1 MVSMKILTK
10 DTWQIIRQNWKNIL
24 LFELLYR
31 GITTSVYMRLVSRG
45 IRLALRAAGYSYLT
59 PANIGNFLIRPV
71 TLLIFA
77 AVAFVG
83 ILILSLETAGLITA
97 FQGSAYYQ
105 KLTPLH
111 ILWGG
116 LQKLKDEMIKCNWRL
131 PLFLTVQYLLIHL
144 PFIMRTIVR
153 YKPANFI
160 FQELKKQPVA
170 VAFLVV
176 LLIFGILAVIPRS
189 LTAYG
194 CMIEQ
199 KHFHSGVVRSWQMT
213 HKRKWKISSLAM
225 FWELAVILLAVA
237 VYAASV
243 CAAALCVVRFSRQ
256 NLAMAVLLSSA
267 DRLETGIIYL
277 ASMLA
282 TVAVYAALSVAYYQ
296 YGNRRFHTERWD
308 FGYPA
313 RGSMNRRT
321 MAVILTA
328 VVGVGLF
335 YIYDLVRNGSELS
348 EELLIE
354 TEITAHRGSSRTA
367 PENTIPAIEAAVE
380 EMADSVE
387 IDVQMTADGVVV
399 LGHDASLKRV
409 AGVNRSIASM
419 TFEELEKLDVGSWFS
434 SEYAGTRIPSLSEV
448 LELCSQKTSLNI
460 EIKYV
465 GKNSELPEKTA
476 EMVREYGMENQCV
489 ITSTNLSYLKRVKEA
504 LPEIR
509 TGYIISAAYGNFYSS
524 EDVDFISIRSG
535 FVTSALMQNAH
546 EQGKAVYAW
555 TVNTKSEL
563 ERLTLLG
570 VDGII
575 TDRPVLARE
584 IVYREEATE
593 SLFEY
598 LKLVLR

>member
-1 MVSMKILTK
+1 MKILTK

-176 LLIFGILAVIPRS
+176 LLIFGILAMIPRS

-419 TFEELEKLDVGSWFS
+419 TFEALEKLDVGSWFS

-448 LELCSQKTSLNI
+448 LELCSQKISLNI

>member
-1 MVSMKILTK
+1 MKILTK

-31 GITTSVYMRLVSRG
+31 GITTPVYMRLVSRG

-59 PANIGNFLIRPV
+59 PANIGNFLIQPV
-71 TLLIFA
+71 TLLAFA
-77 AVAFVG
+77 AAAFVG
-83 ILILSLETAGLITA
+83 ILILSLETAGLVTA

-116 LQKLKDEMIKCNWRL
+116 LQKMKDEMEKRNWQL
-131 PLFLTVQYLLIHL
+131 PLFLAAQYLLIHL
-144 PFIMRTIVR
+144 PFILRTIVR

-170 VAFLVV
+170 VTFLII
-176 LLIFGILAVIPRS
+176 LLIFGILAVNPRS
-189 LTAYG
+189 LTVYG

-213 HKRKWKISSLAM
+213 HKRKWRIASLAM
-225 FWELAVILLAVA
+225 FWELAVILLASA
-237 VYAASV
+237 VYAVSV
-243 CAAALCVVRFSRQ
+243 CVAAVCVVYFSRQ
-256 NLAMAVLLSSA
+256 SLAMAVLLSAA

-282 TVAVYAALSVAYYQ
+282 FVLVFAALSVAYYQ
-296 YGNRRFHTERWD
+296 YGNRRFHAERWD

-313 RGSMNRRT
+313 RGSINRKT
-321 MAVILTA
+321 LA
-328 VVGVGLF
+328 VVLAALLGVGLF

-354 TEITAHRGSSRTA
+354 TEITAHRGSSVTA
-367 PENTIPAIEAAVE
+367 PENTIPAIEKAME

-387 IDVQMTADGVVV
+387 IDVQMTSDGVIV

-419 TFEELEKLDVGSWFS
+419 TFAQLEQLDVGSWFS
-434 SEYAGTRIPSLSEV
+434 KSYEGTRIPALSEV
-448 LELCSQKTSLNI
+448 LELCSQKIGLNI

-465 GKNSELPEKTA
+465 GKNSDLPEKTA
-476 EMVREYGMENQCV
+476 EMIKAYGMENQCV
-489 ITSTNLSYLKRVKEA
+489 VTSTNLPYLRRVKEV
-504 LPEIR
+504 LPEVR

-555 TVNTKSEL
+555 TVNSKSEL

>member
-1 MVSMKILTK
+1 MKILTK

-31 GITTSVYMRLVSRG
+31 GITTPVYMRLVSRG

-59 PANIGNFLIRPV
+59 PANIGNFLIQPV
-71 TLLIFA
+71 TLLAFA
-77 AVAFVG
+77 AAAFVG
-83 ILILSLETAGLITA
+83 ILILSLETAGLVTA

-116 LQKLKDEMIKCNWRL
+116 LQKMKDEMEKRNWQL
-131 PLFLTVQYLLIHL
+131 PLFLAAQYLLIHL
-144 PFIMRTIVR
+144 PFILRTIVR

-170 VAFLVV
+170 VTFLII

-189 LTAYG
+189 LTVYG

-213 HKRKWKISSLAM
+213 HKRKWRIASLAM
-225 FWELAVILLAVA
+225 FWELAVILLASA
-237 VYAASV
+237 VYAVSV
-243 CAAALCVVRFSRQ
+243 CVAAVCVVYFSRQ
-256 NLAMAVLLSSA
+256 SLAMAVLLSAA

-277 ASMLA
+277 ASML
-282 TVAVYAALSVAYYQ
+282 TFVMVFAALSVAYYQ
-296 YGNRRFHTERWD
+296 YGNRRFHADRWD

-313 RGSMNRRT
+313 RGSINRKT
-321 MAVILTA
+321 MAMVLA
-328 VVGVGLF
+328 ALLGVGLF

-354 TEITAHRGSSRTA
+354 TEITAHRGSSVTA
-367 PENTIPAIEAAVE
+367 PENTIPAIEKAME

-387 IDVQMTADGVVV
+387 IDVQMTSDGVIV

-419 TFEELEKLDVGSWFS
+419 TFAQLEQLDVGSWFS
-434 SEYAGTRIPSLSEV
+434 KSYEGTRIPALSEV
-448 LELCSQKTSLNI
+448 LELCSQKIGLNI

-476 EMVREYGMENQCV
+476 EMIKAYGMENQCV
-489 ITSTNLSYLKRVKEA
+489 VTSTNLPYLRRVKA
-504 LPEIR
+504 VLPEVR

-555 TVNTKSEL
+555 TVNSKSEL

>member
-1 MVSMKILTK
+1 MKILTK

-31 GITTSVYMRLVSRG
+31 GITTPVYMRLVSRG
-45 IRLALRAAGYSYLT
+45 VRLALRAAGYSYLT
-59 PANIGNFLIRPV
+59 PANIGNFLIQPV
-71 TLLIFA
+71 TLLAFA
-77 AVAFVG
+77 AAAFVG
-83 ILILSLETAGLITA
+83 ILILSLETAGLVTA

-116 LQKLKDEMIKCNWRL
+116 LQKMKDEMEKRNWQL
-131 PLFLTVQYLLIHL
+131 PLFLAAQYLLIHL
-144 PFIMRTIVR
+144 PFILRTIVR

-170 VAFLVV
+170 VTFLII

-189 LTAYG
+189 LTVYG

-213 HKRKWKISSLAM
+213 HKRKWRITSLAM
-225 FWELAVILLAVA
+225 FWELAVILLASA
-237 VYAASV
+237 VYAVSV
-243 CAAALCVVRFSRQ
+243 CVAAVCVVYFSRQ
-256 NLAMAVLLSSA
+256 SLAMAVLLSAA

-282 TVAVYAALSVAYYQ
+282 FVMVFAALSVAYYQ
-296 YGNRRFHTERWD
+296 YGNRRFHADRWD

-313 RGSMNRRT
+313 RGSINRKT
-321 MAVILTA
+321 MAMVLA
-328 VVGVGLF
+328 ALLGVGLF

-354 TEITAHRGSSRTA
+354 TEITAHRGSSVTA
-367 PENTIPAIEAAVE
+367 PENTIPAIEKAME

-387 IDVQMTADGVVV
+387 IDVQMTSDGVIV

-419 TFEELEKLDVGSWFS
+419 TFAQLEQLDVGSWFS
-434 SEYAGTRIPSLSEV
+434 KSYEGTRIPALSEV
-448 LELCSQKTSLNI
+448 LELCSQKIGLNI

-476 EMVREYGMENQCV
+476 EMIKAYGMENQCV
-489 ITSTNLSYLKRVKEA
+489 VTSTNLPYLRRVKA
-504 LPEIR
+504 VLPEVR

-524 EDVDFISIRSG
+524 EDIDFISIRSG

-555 TVNTKSEL
+555 TVNSKSEL

>member
-1 MVSMKILTK
+1 MKILTK

-31 GITTSVYMRLVSRG
+31 GITTPVYMRLVSRG

-59 PANIGNFLIRPV
+59 PANIGNFLIQPV
-71 TLLIFA
+71 TLLAFA
-77 AVAFVG
+77 AAAFVG
-83 ILILSLETAGLITA
+83 ILILSLETAGLVTA

-116 LQKLKDEMIKCNWRL
+116 LQKMKDEMEKRNWQL
-131 PLFLTVQYLLIHL
+131 PLFLAAQYLLIHL
-144 PFIMRTIVR
+144 PFILRTIVR

-170 VAFLVV
+170 VTFLII

-189 LTAYG
+189 LTVYG

-213 HKRKWKISSLAM
+213 HKRKWRIASLAM
-225 FWELAVILLAVA
+225 FWELAVILLASA
-237 VYAASV
+237 VYAVSV
-243 CAAALCVVRFSRQ
+243 CVAAVCVVYFSRQ
-256 NLAMAVLLSSA
+256 SLAMAVLLSAA

-282 TVAVYAALSVAYYQ
+282 FVMVFAALSVAYYQ
-296 YGNRRFHTERWD
+296 YGNRRFHADRWD

-313 RGSMNRRT
+313 RGSINRKT
-321 MAVILTA
+321 MAMVLA
-328 VVGVGLF
+328 ALLSVGLF

-354 TEITAHRGSSRTA
+354 TEITAHRGSSVTA
-367 PENTIPAIEAAVE
+367 PENTIPAIGKAME

-387 IDVQMTADGVVV
+387 IDVQMTSDGVIV

-419 TFEELEKLDVGSWFS
+419 TFAQLEQLDVGSWFS
-434 SEYAGTRIPSLSEV
+434 KSYEGTRIPALSEV
-448 LELCSQKTSLNI
+448 LELCSQKIGLNI

-476 EMVREYGMENQCV
+476 EMIKAYGMENQCV
-489 ITSTNLSYLKRVKEA
+489 VTSTNLPYLRRVKA
-504 LPEIR
+504 VLPEVR

-555 TVNTKSEL
+555 TVNSKSEL

>member
-1 MVSMKILTK
+1 MKILTK

-31 GITTSVYMRLVSRG
+31 GITTPVYMRLVSRG
-45 IRLALRAAGYSYLT
+45 IRLALKAAGYSYLT

-176 LLIFGILAVIPRS
+176 LLIFGILAMIPRS

-489 ITSTNLSYLKRVKEA
+489 ITSTNLSYLKRVKEV

-509 TGYIISAAYGNFYSS
+509 TGYIISAAYGNFYSN

-575 TDRPVLARE
+575 TDRPVLVRE

-593 SLFEY
+593 SLLEY

>member
-1 MVSMKILTK
+1 MKILTK

-237 VYAASV
+237 VYATSV

>member
-1 MVSMKILTK
+1 MKILTK

-31 GITTSVYMRLVSRG
+31 GITTPVYMRLVSRG

-59 PANIGNFLIRPV
+59 PANIGNFLIQPV
-71 TLLIFA
+71 TLLAFA
-77 AVAFVG
+77 AAAFVG
-83 ILILSLETAGLITA
+83 ILILSLETAGLVTA

-116 LQKLKDEMIKCNWRL
+116 LQKMKDEMEKRNWQL
-131 PLFLTVQYLLIHL
+131 PLFLAAQYLLIHL
-144 PFIMRTIVR
+144 PFILRTIVR

-170 VAFLVV
+170 VTFLII

-189 LTAYG
+189 LTVYG

-213 HKRKWKISSLAM
+213 HKRKWRIASLAM
-225 FWELAVILLAVA
+225 FWELAVILLASA
-237 VYAASV
+237 VYAVSV
-243 CAAALCVVRFSRQ
+243 CVAAVCVVYFSRQ
-256 NLAMAVLLSSA
+256 SLAMAVLLSAA

-277 ASMLA
+277 ASML
-282 TVAVYAALSVAYYQ
+282 TFVMVFAALSVAYYQ
-296 YGNRRFHTERWD
+296 YGNRRFHAERWD

-313 RGSMNRRT
+313 RGSINRKT
-321 MAVILTA
+321 MAVVLA
-328 VVGVGLF
+328 ALLGVGLF

-354 TEITAHRGSSRTA
+354 TEITAHRGSSVTA
-367 PENTIPAIEAAVE
+367 PENTIPAIEKAME

-387 IDVQMTADGVVV
+387 IDVQITSDGVIV

-419 TFEELEKLDVGSWFS
+419 TFAQLEQLDVGSWFS
-434 SEYAGTRIPSLSEV
+434 KSYEGTRIPALSEV
-448 LELCSQKTSLNI
+448 LELCSQKIGLNI

-476 EMVREYGMENQCV
+476 EMIKAYGMENQCV
-489 ITSTNLSYLKRVKEA
+489 VTSTNLPYLRRVKA
-504 LPEIR
+504 VLPEVR

-524 EDVDFISIRSG
+524 EDIDFISIRSG

-555 TVNTKSEL
+555 TVNSKSEL

>member
-1 MVSMKILTK
+1 MKILTK

-131 PLFLTVQYLLIHL
+131 PLFLTVQVLIHL

>member
-1 MVSMKILTK
+1 MKILTK

-419 TFEELEKLDVGSWFS
+419 TFEELEKLDVGPWFS

>member
-1 MVSMKILTK
+1 MKILTK

-31 GITTSVYMRLVSRG
+31 GITTPVYMRLVSRG

-59 PANIGNFLIRPV
+59 PANIGNFLIQPV
-71 TLLIFA
+71 TLLAFA
-77 AVAFVG
+77 AAAFVG
-83 ILILSLETAGLITA
+83 ILILSLETAGLVTA

-116 LQKLKDEMIKCNWRL
+116 LQKMKDEMEKRNWQL
-131 PLFLTVQYLLIHL
+131 PLFLAAQYLLIHL
-144 PFIMRTIVR
+144 PFILRTIVR

-170 VAFLVV
+170 VTFLII

-189 LTAYG
+189 LTVYG

-213 HKRKWKISSLAM
+213 HKRKWRIASLAM
-225 FWELAVILLAVA
+225 FWELAVILLASA
-237 VYAASV
+237 VYAVSV
-243 CAAALCVVRFSRQ
+243 CVAAVCVVYFSRQ
-256 NLAMAVLLSSA
+256 SLAMAVLLSAA

-282 TVAVYAALSVAYYQ
+282 FVLVFAALSVAYYQ
-296 YGNRRFHTERWD
+296 YGNRRFHAERWD

-313 RGSMNRRT
+313 RGSINRKT
-321 MAVILTA
+321 LA
-328 VVGVGLF
+328 VVLAALLGVGLF

-354 TEITAHRGSSRTA
+354 TEITAHRGSSVTA
-367 PENTIPAIEAAVE
+367 PENTIPAIEKAME

-387 IDVQMTADGVVV
+387 IDVQMTSDGVIV

-419 TFEELEKLDVGSWFS
+419 TFAQLEQLDVGSWFS
-434 SEYAGTRIPSLSEV
+434 KSYEGTRIPALSEV
-448 LELCSQKTSLNI
+448 LELCSQKIGLNI

-465 GKNSELPEKTA
+465 GKNSDLPEKTA
-476 EMVREYGMENQCV
+476 EMIKAYGMENQ
-489 ITSTNLSYLKRVKEA
+489 
-504 LPEIR
+504 
-509 TGYIISAAYGNFYSS
+509 
-524 EDVDFISIRSG
+524 
-535 FVTSALMQNAH
+535 
-546 EQGKAVYAW
+546 
-555 TVNTKSEL
+555 
-563 ERLTLLG
+563 
-570 VDGII
+570 
-575 TDRPVLARE
+575 
-584 IVYREEATE
+584 
-593 SLFEY
+593 
-598 LKLVLR
+598 

>member
-1 MVSMKILTK
+1 MKILTK

-31 GITTSVYMRLVSRG
+31 GITTPVYMRLVSRG

-59 PANIGNFLIRPV
+59 PANIGNFLIQPV
-71 TLLIFA
+71 TLFA
-77 AVAFVG
+77 FAVAEFVG
-83 ILILSLETAGLITA
+83 ILILSLETAGLVTA

-116 LQKLKDEMIKCNWRL
+116 LQKMKDEMEKRNWQL
-131 PLFLTVQYLLIHL
+131 PLFLAAQYLLIHL
-144 PFIMRTIVR
+144 PFILRTIVR

-170 VAFLVV
+170 VTFLII

-189 LTAYG
+189 LTVYG

-213 HKRKWKISSLAM
+213 HKRKWRIASLAM
-225 FWELAVILLAVA
+225 FWELAVILLASA
-237 VYAASV
+237 VYAVSV
-243 CAAALCVVRFSRQ
+243 CVAAVCVVYFSRQ
-256 NLAMAVLLSSA
+256 SLAMAVLLSAA

-282 TVAVYAALSVAYYQ
+282 FVMVFAALSVAYYQ
-296 YGNRRFHTERWD
+296 YGNRRFHADRWD

-313 RGSMNRRT
+313 RGSINRKT
-321 MAVILTA
+321 MAMVLA
-328 VVGVGLF
+328 ALLGVGLF

-354 TEITAHRGSSRTA
+354 TEITAHRGSSVTA
-367 PENTIPAIEAAVE
+367 PENTIPAIEKAME

-387 IDVQMTADGVVV
+387 IDVQMTSDGVIV

-419 TFEELEKLDVGSWFS
+419 TFAQLEQLDVGSWFS
-434 SEYAGTRIPSLSEV
+434 KSYEGTRIPALSEV
-448 LELCSQKTSLNI
+448 LELCSQKIGLNI

-476 EMVREYGMENQCV
+476 EMIKAYGMENQCV
-489 ITSTNLSYLKRVKEA
+489 VTSTNLPYLRRVKA
-504 LPEIR
+504 VLPEVR

-555 TVNTKSEL
+555 TVNSKSEL

>member
-1 MVSMKILTK
+1 MKILTK

-24 LFELLYR
+24 LFEFLYR
-31 GITTSVYMRLVSRG
+31 GITTPVYMRLVSRG

-59 PANIGNFLIRPV
+59 PANIGNFLIQPV
-71 TLLIFA
+71 TLLAFA
-77 AVAFVG
+77 AAAFVG
-83 ILILSLETAGLITA
+83 ILILSLETAGLVTA

-116 LQKLKDEMIKCNWRL
+116 LQKMKDEMEKRNWQL
-131 PLFLTVQYLLIHL
+131 PLFLAAQYLLIHL
-144 PFIMRTIVR
+144 PFILRTIVR

-170 VAFLVV
+170 VTFLII

-189 LTAYG
+189 LTVYG

-213 HKRKWKISSLAM
+213 HKRKWRIASLAM
-225 FWELAVILLAVA
+225 FWELAVILLASA
-237 VYAASV
+237 VYAVSV
-243 CAAALCVVRFSRQ
+243 CVAAVCVVYFSRQ
-256 NLAMAVLLSSA
+256 SLAMAVLLSAA

-282 TVAVYAALSVAYYQ
+282 FVMVFAALSVAYYQ
-296 YGNRRFHTERWD
+296 YGNRRFHADRWD

-313 RGSMNRRT
+313 RGSINRKT
-321 MAVILTA
+321 MAMVLA
-328 VVGVGLF
+328 ALLSVGLF

-354 TEITAHRGSSRTA
+354 TEITAHRGSSVTA
-367 PENTIPAIEAAVE
+367 PENTIPAIEKAME

-387 IDVQMTADGVVV
+387 IDVQMTSDGVIV

-419 TFEELEKLDVGSWFS
+419 TFAQLEQLDVGSWFS
-434 SEYAGTRIPSLSEV
+434 KSYEGTRIPALSEV
-448 LELCSQKTSLNI
+448 LELCSQKIGLNI

-476 EMVREYGMENQCV
+476 EMIKAYGMENQCV
-489 ITSTNLSYLKRVKEA
+489 VTSTNLPYLRRVKA
-504 LPEIR
+504 VLPEVR

-524 EDVDFISIRSG
+524 EDIDFISIRSG

-555 TVNTKSEL
+555 TVNSKSEL

>member
-1 MVSMKILTK
+1 MKILTK

-176 LLIFGILAVIPRS
+176 LLIFGILAMIPRS

-448 LELCSQKTSLNI
+448 LELCSQKISLNI

-476 EMVREYGMENQCV
+476 EMVREYGMENKCV
-489 ITSTNLSYLKRVKEA
+489 ITTTNLSYLKRVKEA

>member
-1 MVSMKILTK
+1 MKILTK

-31 GITTSVYMRLVSRG
+31 GITTPVYMRLVSRG
-45 IRLALRAAGYSYLT
+45 IRLALPAAGSSYLT
-59 PANIGNFLIRPV
+59 PANIGNFLIQPV
-71 TLLIFA
+71 TLLAFA
-77 AVAFVG
+77 AAAFVG
-83 ILILSLETAGLITA
+83 ILILSLETAGLVTA

-105 KLTPLH
+105 KLTPFH

-116 LQKLKDEMIKCNWRL
+116 LQKMKDEMEKRNWQL
-131 PLFLTVQYLLIHL
+131 PLFLAAQYLLIHL
-144 PFIMRTIVR
+144 PFILRTIVR

-170 VAFLVV
+170 VTFLII

-189 LTAYG
+189 LTVYG

-213 HKRKWKISSLAM
+213 HKRKWRIASLAM
-225 FWELAVILLAVA
+225 FWELAVILLASA
-237 VYAASV
+237 VYAVSV
-243 CAAALCVVRFSRQ
+243 CVAAVCVVYFSRQ
-256 NLAMAVLLSSA
+256 SLAMAVLLSAA

-282 TVAVYAALSVAYYQ
+282 FVMVFAALSVAYYQ
-296 YGNRRFHTERWD
+296 YGNRRFHADRWD

-313 RGSMNRRT
+313 RGSINRKT
-321 MAVILTA
+321 MAMVLA
-328 VVGVGLF
+328 ALLSVGLF

-354 TEITAHRGSSRTA
+354 TEITAHRGSSVTA
-367 PENTIPAIEAAVE
+367 PENTIPAIEKAME

-387 IDVQMTADGVVV
+387 IDVQMTSDGVIV

-419 TFEELEKLDVGSWFS
+419 TFAQLEQLDVGSWFS
-434 SEYAGTRIPSLSEV
+434 KSYEGTRIPALSEV
-448 LELCSQKTSLNI
+448 LELCSQKIGLNI

-476 EMVREYGMENQCV
+476 EMIKAYGMENQCV
-489 ITSTNLSYLKRVKEA
+489 VTSTNLPYLRRVKA
-504 LPEIR
+504 VLPEVR

-524 EDVDFISIRSG
+524 EDIDFISIRSG

-555 TVNTKSEL
+555 TVNSKSEL

>member
-1 MVSMKILTK
+1 MKILTK

-31 GITTSVYMRLVSRG
+31 GITTPVYMRLVSRG

-59 PANIGNFLIRPV
+59 PANIGNFLIQPV
-71 TLLIFA
+71 TLLAFA
-77 AVAFVG
+77 AAAFVG
-83 ILILSLETAGLITA
+83 ILILSLETAGLVTA

-116 LQKLKDEMIKCNWRL
+116 LQKMKDEMEKRNWQL
-131 PLFLTVQYLLIHL
+131 PLFLAAQYLLIHL
-144 PFIMRTIVR
+144 PFILRTIVR

-170 VAFLVV
+170 VTFLII

-189 LTAYG
+189 LTVYG

-213 HKRKWKISSLAM
+213 HKRKWRIASLAM
-225 FWELAVILLAVA
+225 FWELAVILLASA
-237 VYAASV
+237 VYAVSV
-243 CAAALCVVRFSRQ
+243 CVAAVCVVYFSRQ
-256 NLAMAVLLSSA
+256 SLAMAVLLSAA

-277 ASMLA
+277 ASML
-282 TVAVYAALSVAYYQ
+282 TFVMVFAALSVAYYQ
-296 YGNRRFHTERWD
+296 YGNRRFHADRWD

-313 RGSMNRRT
+313 RGRINRKT
-321 MAVILTA
+321 MAMVLA
-328 VVGVGLF
+328 ALLSVGLF

-354 TEITAHRGSSRTA
+354 TEITAHRGSSVTA
-367 PENTIPAIEAAVE
+367 PENTIPAIEKAME

-387 IDVQMTADGVVV
+387 IDVQMTSDGVIV

-419 TFEELEKLDVGSWFS
+419 TFAQLEQLDVGSWFS
-434 SEYAGTRIPSLSEV
+434 KSYEGTRIPALSEV
-448 LELCSQKTSLNI
+448 LELCSQKIGLNI

-476 EMVREYGMENQCV
+476 EMIKAYGMENQCV
-489 ITSTNLSYLKRVKEA
+489 VTSTNLPYLRRVKA
-504 LPEIR
+504 VLPEVR

-524 EDVDFISIRSG
+524 EDIDFISIRSG

-555 TVNTKSEL
+555 TVNSKSEL

>member
-1 MVSMKILTK
+1 MKILTK

-509 TGYIISAAYGNFYSS
+509 TGYIISAACGNFYSS

>member
-1 MVSMKILTK
+1 MKILTK

-176 LLIFGILAVIPRS
+176 LLIFGILAMIPRS

-448 LELCSQKTSLNI
+448 LELCSQKISLNI

-570 VDGII
+570 VDVII

>member
-1 MVSMKILTK
+1 MKILTK

-465 GKNSELPEKTA
+465 GKNSGDGQGIWHGEP
-476 EMVREYGMENQCV
+476 VRDH
-489 ITSTNLSYLKRVKEA
+489 LHK
-504 LPEIR
+504 
-509 TGYIISAAYGNFYSS
+509 
-524 EDVDFISIRSG
+524 
-535 FVTSALMQNAH
+535 
-546 EQGKAVYAW
+546 
-555 TVNTKSEL
+555 
-563 ERLTLLG
+563 
-570 VDGII
+570 
-575 TDRPVLARE
+575 PVLFKTGKGGSAGDS
-584 IVYREEATE
+584 YRIYHFRGLRKL
-593 SLFEY
+593 LFQ
-598 LKLVLR
+598 

>member
-1 MVSMKILTK
+1 MKILTK

-31 GITTSVYMRLVSRG
+31 GITTPVY

-59 PANIGNFLIRPV
+59 PANIGNFLIQPV
-71 TLLIFA
+71 TLLAFA
-77 AVAFVG
+77 AAAFVG
-83 ILILSLETAGLITA
+83 ILILSLETAGLVTA

-116 LQKLKDEMIKCNWRL
+116 LQKMKDEMEKRNWQL
-131 PLFLTVQYLLIHL
+131 PLFLAAQYLLIHL
-144 PFIMRTIVR
+144 PFILRTIVR

-170 VAFLVV
+170 VTFLII

-189 LTAYG
+189 LTVYG

-213 HKRKWKISSLAM
+213 HKRKWRIASLAM
-225 FWELAVILLAVA
+225 FWELAVILLASA
-237 VYAASV
+237 VYAVSV
-243 CAAALCVVRFSRQ
+243 CVAAVCVVYFSRQ
-256 NLAMAVLLSSA
+256 SLAMAVLLSAA

-282 TVAVYAALSVAYYQ
+282 FVMVFAALSVAYYQ
-296 YGNRRFHTERWD
+296 YGNRRFHADRWD

-313 RGSMNRRT
+313 RGSINRKT
-321 MAVILTA
+321 MAMVLA
-328 VVGVGLF
+328 ALLSVGLF

-354 TEITAHRGSSRTA
+354 TEITAHRGSSVTA
-367 PENTIPAIEAAVE
+367 PENTIPAIEKAME

-387 IDVQMTADGVVV
+387 IDVQMTSDGVIV

-419 TFEELEKLDVGSWFS
+419 TFAQLEQLDVGSWFS
-434 SEYAGTRIPSLSEV
+434 KSYEGTRIPALSEV
-448 LELCSQKTSLNI
+448 LELCSQKIGLNI

-476 EMVREYGMENQCV
+476 EMIKAYGMENQCV
-489 ITSTNLSYLKRVKEA
+489 VTSTNLPYLRRVKA
-504 LPEIR
+504 VLPEVR

-546 EQGKAVYAW
+546 AQGKAVYAW
-555 TVNTKSEL
+555 TVNSKSEL

>member
-1 MVSMKILTK
+1 MKILTK

-31 GITTSVYMRLVSRG
+31 GITTPVYMRLVSRG

-59 PANIGNFLIRPV
+59 PANIGNFLIQPV
-71 TLLIFA
+71 TLLAFA
-77 AVAFVG
+77 AAAFVG
-83 ILILSLETAGLITA
+83 ILILSLETAGLVTA

-116 LQKLKDEMIKCNWRL
+116 LQKMKDEMEKRNWQL
-131 PLFLTVQYLLIHL
+131 PLFLAAQYLLIHL
-144 PFIMRTIVR
+144 PFILRTIVR

-170 VAFLVV
+170 VTFLII

-189 LTAYG
+189 LTVYG

-213 HKRKWKISSLAM
+213 HKRKWRIASLAM
-225 FWELAVILLAVA
+225 FWELAVILLASA
-237 VYAASV
+237 VYAVSV
-243 CAAALCVVRFSRQ
+243 CVAAVCVVYFSRQ
-256 NLAMAVLLSSA
+256 SLAMAVLLSAA

-277 ASMLA
+277 ASML
-282 TVAVYAALSVAYYQ
+282 TFVMVFAALSVAYYQ
-296 YGNRRFHTERWD
+296 YGNRRFHAERWD

-313 RGSMNRRT
+313 RGSINRKT
-321 MAVILTA
+321 MAVVLVA
-328 VVGVGLF
+328 LLGVGLF

-354 TEITAHRGSSRTA
+354 TEITAHRGSSVTA
-367 PENTIPAIEAAVE
+367 PENTIPAIEKAME

-387 IDVQMTADGVVV
+387 IDVQMTSDGVIV

-419 TFEELEKLDVGSWFS
+419 TFAQLEQLDVGSWFS
-434 SEYAGTRIPSLSEV
+434 KSYEGTRIPALSEV
-448 LELCSQKTSLNI
+448 LELCSQKIGLNI

-476 EMVREYGMENQCV
+476 EMIKAYGMENQCV
-489 ITSTNLSYLKRVKEA
+489 VTSTNLPYLRRVKA
-504 LPEIR
+504 VLPEVR

-555 TVNTKSEL
+555 TVNSKSEL

>member
-1 MVSMKILTK
+1 MKILTK

-116 LQKLKDEMIKCNWRL
+116 LQKLKDEMIKRNWRL

-448 LELCSQKTSLNI
+448 LELCSQKISLNI

>member
-1 MVSMKILTK
+1 MKILTK

-111 ILWGG
+111 ILRGG

-296 YGNRRFHTERWD
+296 YGKRRFHTERWD

>member
-1 MVSMKILTK
+1 MKILTK

-59 PANIGNFLIRPV
+59 PANIGNFLIQPV

-160 FQELKKQPVA
+160 FQELKKQPVT

-176 LLIFGILAVIPRS
+176 LLIFGILAMVPRS

-448 LELCSQKTSLNI
+448 LELCSQKISLNI

>member
-1 MVSMKILTK
+1 MKILTK

-116 LQKLKDEMIKCNWRL
+116 LQKLKDEMIKC
-131 PLFLTVQYLLIHL
+131 
-144 PFIMRTIVR
+144 
-153 YKPANFI
+153 I

-434 SEYAGTRIPSLSEV
+434 SKYAGTRIPSLSEV

>member
-1 MVSMKILTK
+1 MKILTK

-31 GITTSVYMRLVSRG
+31 GITTPVYMRLVSRG

-59 PANIGNFLIRPV
+59 PANIGNFLIQPV
-71 TLLIFA
+71 TLLAFA
-77 AVAFVG
+77 AAAFVG
-83 ILILSLETAGLITA
+83 ILILSLETAGLVTA

-116 LQKLKDEMIKCNWRL
+116 LQKMKDEMEKRNWQL
-131 PLFLTVQYLLIHL
+131 PLFLAAQYLLIHL
-144 PFIMRTIVR
+144 PFILRTIVR

-170 VAFLVV
+170 VTFLII

-189 LTAYG
+189 LTVYG

-213 HKRKWKISSLAM
+213 HKRKWRIASLAM
-225 FWELAVILLAVA
+225 FWELAVILLASA
-237 VYAASV
+237 VYAVSV
-243 CAAALCVVRFSRQ
+243 CVAAVCVVYFSRQ
-256 NLAMAVLLSSA
+256 SLAMAVLLSAA

-282 TVAVYAALSVAYYQ
+282 FVMVFAALSVAYYQ
-296 YGNRRFHTERWD
+296 YGNRRFHADRWD

-313 RGSMNRRT
+313 RGSINRKT
-321 MAVILTA
+321 MAMVLA
-328 VVGVGLF
+328 ALLSVGLF

-354 TEITAHRGSSRTA
+354 TEITAHRGSSVTA
-367 PENTIPAIEAAVE
+367 PENTIPAIEKAME

-387 IDVQMTADGVVV
+387 IDVQMTSDGVIV

-419 TFEELEKLDVGSWFS
+419 TFAQLEQLDVGSWFS
-434 SEYAGTRIPSLSEV
+434 KSYEGTRIPALSEV
-448 LELCSQKTSLNI
+448 LELCSQKIGLNI

-476 EMVREYGMENQCV
+476 EIIKAYGMENQCV
-489 ITSTNLSYLKRVKEA
+489 VTSTNLPYLRRVKA
-504 LPEIR
+504 VLPEVR

-555 TVNTKSEL
+555 TVNSKSEL

>member
-1 MVSMKILTK
+1 MKILTK

-555 TVNTKSEL
+555 TVNAKSEL

>member
-1 MVSMKILTK
+1 MKILTK

-434 SEYAGTRIPSLSEV
+434 SEFAGTRIPSLSEV

>member
-1 MVSMKILTK
+1 MKILTK

-31 GITTSVYMRLVSRG
+31 GITTPVYMRLISRG

-59 PANIGNFLIRPV
+59 PANIGNFLIQPV
-71 TLLIFA
+71 TLLTFA
-77 AVAFVG
+77 VLAFVG
-83 ILILSLETAGLITA
+83 ILILSLETAGLITV

-116 LQKLKDEMIKCNWRL
+116 LQKMKDETAKHNWQL
-131 PLFLTVQYLLIHL
+131 PLFLTAQYLLIQL
-144 PFIMRTIVR
+144 PFILRTIVR

-170 VAFLVV
+170 VTFLLI

-213 HKRKWKISSLAM
+213 HKRKWKITSLAM
-225 FWELAVILLAVA
+225 FWELAVVLLAVA

-243 CAAALCVVRFSRQ
+243 CIAAVCVVRFSRQ
-256 NLAMAVLLSSA
+256 NLAMAVLLSAA

-282 TVAVYAALSVAYYQ
+282 SVAVFGALSVAYYQ

-313 RGSMNRRT
+313 KGSVNRKT
-321 MAVILTA
+321 MAVVLA
-328 VVGVGLF
+328 ASVCVGLF

-354 TEITAHRGSSRTA
+354 TKITAHRGSSTTA
-367 PENTIPAIEAAVE
+367 PENTIPAIEAAME

-387 IDVQMTADGVVV
+387 IDVQMTSDGVIV

-419 TFEELEKLDVGSWFS
+419 TFEELEQLDVGSWFS
-434 SEYAGTRIPSLSEV
+434 ESYGGTRVPALSEV
-448 LELCSQKTSLNI
+448 LELCSQKIGLNI

-476 EMVREYGMENQCV
+476 EMIKAYGMENQCV
-489 ITSTNLSYLKRVKEA
+489 VTSTNLPYLRRVKEV
-504 LPEIR
+504 LPEVR

-524 EDVDFISIRSG
+524 DDVDFISIRSG

>member
-1 MVSMKILTK
+1 MKILTK

-176 LLIFGILAVIPRS
+176 LLIFGILAMIPRS

-448 LELCSQKTSLNI
+448 LELCSQKISLNI

>member
-1 MVSMKILTK
+1 MKILTK

-509 TGYIISAAYGNFYSS
+509 TGYIISAVYGNFYSS

>member
-1 MVSMKILTK
+1 MKILTK

-31 GITTSVYMRLVSRG
+31 GITTPVYMRLVSRG

-59 PANIGNFLIRPV
+59 PANIGNFLIQPV
-71 TLLIFA
+71 TLLAFA
-77 AVAFVG
+77 AAAFVG
-83 ILILSLETAGLITA
+83 ILILSLETAGLVTA

-116 LQKLKDEMIKCNWRL
+116 LQKMKDEVEKRNWQL
-131 PLFLTVQYLLIHL
+131 PLFLAAQYLLIHL
-144 PFIMRTIVR
+144 PFILRTIVR

-170 VAFLVV
+170 VTFLII

-189 LTAYG
+189 LTVYG

-213 HKRKWKISSLAM
+213 HKRKWRIASLAM
-225 FWELAVILLAVA
+225 FWELAVILLASA
-237 VYAASV
+237 VYAVSV
-243 CAAALCVVRFSRQ
+243 CVAAVCVVYFSRQ
-256 NLAMAVLLSSA
+256 SLAMAVLLSAA

-282 TVAVYAALSVAYYQ
+282 FVLVFAALSVAYYQ
-296 YGNRRFHTERWD
+296 YGNRRFHAERWD

-313 RGSMNRRT
+313 RGSINRKT
-321 MAVILTA
+321 LA
-328 VVGVGLF
+328 VVLAALLGVGLF

-354 TEITAHRGSSRTA
+354 TEITAHRGSSVTA
-367 PENTIPAIEAAVE
+367 PENTIPAIEKAME

-387 IDVQMTADGVVV
+387 IDVQMTSDGVIV

-419 TFEELEKLDVGSWFS
+419 TFAQLEQLDVGSWFS
-434 SEYAGTRIPSLSEV
+434 KSYEGTRIPALSEV
-448 LELCSQKTSLNI
+448 LELCSQKIGLNI

-465 GKNSELPEKTA
+465 GKNSDLPEKTA
-476 EMVREYGMENQCV
+476 EMIKAYGMENQCV
-489 ITSTNLSYLKRVKEA
+489 VTSTNLPYLRRVKEI
-504 LPEIR
+504 LPEVR

-555 TVNTKSEL
+555 TVNSKSEL

>member
-1 MVSMKILTK
+1 MKILTK

-116 LQKLKDEMIKCNWRL
+116 LQKLKDEMIKRNWRL

-448 LELCSQKTSLNI
+448 LELCSQKISLNI
-460 EIKYV
+460 EIKYI

>member
-1 MVSMKILTK
+1 MKILTK

-31 GITTSVYMRLVSRG
+31 GITTPVYMRLVSRG

-59 PANIGNFLIRPV
+59 PANIGNFLIQPV
-71 TLLIFA
+71 TLLAFA
-77 AVAFVG
+77 AAAFVG
-83 ILILSLETAGLITA
+83 ILILSLETAGLVTA

-116 LQKLKDEMIKCNWRL
+116 LQKMKDEMEKRNWQL
-131 PLFLTVQYLLIHL
+131 PLFLAAQYLLIHL
-144 PFIMRTIVR
+144 PFILRTIVR

-170 VAFLVV
+170 VTFLII

-189 LTAYG
+189 LTVYG

-213 HKRKWKISSLAM
+213 HKRKWRIASLAM
-225 FWELAVILLAVA
+225 FWELAVILLASA
-237 VYAASV
+237 VYAVSV
-243 CAAALCVVRFSRQ
+243 CVAAVCVVYFSRQ
-256 NLAMAVLLSSA
+256 SLAMAVLLSAA

-277 ASMLA
+277 ASML
-282 TVAVYAALSVAYYQ
+282 TFVMVFAALSVAYYQ
-296 YGNRRFHTERWD
+296 YGNRRFHAERWD

-313 RGSMNRRT
+313 RGSINRKT
-321 MAVILTA
+321 MAVVLA
-328 VVGVGLF
+328 ALLGVGLF

-354 TEITAHRGSSRTA
+354 TEITAHRGSSVTA
-367 PENTIPAIEAAVE
+367 PENTIPAIEKAME

-387 IDVQMTADGVVV
+387 IDVQMTSDGVIV

-419 TFEELEKLDVGSWFS
+419 TFAQLEQLDVGSWFS
-434 SEYAGTRIPSLSEV
+434 KSYEGTRIPAISEV
-448 LELCSQKTSLNI
+448 LELCSQKIGLNI

-476 EMVREYGMENQCV
+476 EMIKAYGMENQCV
-489 ITSTNLSYLKRVKEA
+489 VTSTNLPYLRRVKA
-504 LPEIR
+504 VLPEVR

-524 EDVDFISIRSG
+524 EDIDFISIRSG

-555 TVNTKSEL
+555 TVNSKSEL

>member
-1 MVSMKILTK
+1 MKILTK

-31 GITTSVYMRLVSRG
+31 GITTPVYMRLVSRG

-71 TLLIFA
+71 TLLILA

-176 LLIFGILAVIPRS
+176 LLIFGILAMVPRS

-448 LELCSQKTSLNI
+448 LELCSQKISLNI

>member
-1 MVSMKILTK
+1 MKILTK

-31 GITTSVYMRLVSRG
+31 GITTPGYMRLVSRG
-45 IRLALRAAGYSYLT
+45 IRLALQAAGYSYLT

-83 ILILSLETAGLITA
+83 ILILSLETAGLITV

-116 LQKLKDEMIKCNWRL
+116 LQKLKDEILKRNWRL
-131 PLFLTVQYLLIHL
+131 PLLLTAQYLLIHL

-176 LLIFGILAVIPRS
+176 LLIFGILAAIPRS

-243 CAAALCVVRFSRQ
+243 CIAAVCVVRFSRQ

>member
-1 MVSMKILTK
+1 MKILTK

-476 EMVREYGMENQCV
+476 QMVREYGMENQCV

>member
-1 MVSMKILTK
+1 MKILTK

-31 GITTSVYMRLVSRG
+31 GITTPVYMRLVSRG

-59 PANIGNFLIRPV
+59 PANIGNFLIQPV
-71 TLLIFA
+71 TLLAFA
-77 AVAFVG
+77 VAAFVG
-83 ILILSLETAGLITA
+83 ILILSLETAGLVTA

-116 LQKLKDEMIKCNWRL
+116 LQKMKDEMEKRNWQL
-131 PLFLTVQYLLIHL
+131 PLFLAAQYLLIHL
-144 PFIMRTIVR
+144 PFILRTIVR

-170 VAFLVV
+170 VTFLII
-176 LLIFGILAVIPRS
+176 LLIFGILAMIPRS
-189 LTAYG
+189 LTVYG

-213 HKRKWKISSLAM
+213 HKRKWRIASLAM
-225 FWELAVILLAVA
+225 FWELAVILLASA
-237 VYAASV
+237 VYAVSV
-243 CAAALCVVRFSRQ
+243 CVAAVCVVYFSRQ
-256 NLAMAVLLSSA
+256 SLAMAVLLSAA

-277 ASMLA
+277 ASML
-282 TVAVYAALSVAYYQ
+282 TFVMVFAALSVAYYQ
-296 YGNRRFHTERWD
+296 YGNRRFHAERWD

-313 RGSMNRRT
+313 RGSINRKT
-321 MAVILTA
+321 LA
-328 VVGVGLF
+328 VVLAALLGVGLF

-354 TEITAHRGSSRTA
+354 TEITAHRGSSVTA
-367 PENTIPAIEAAVE
+367 PENTIPAIEKAME

-387 IDVQMTADGVVV
+387 IDVQMTSDGVIV

-419 TFEELEKLDVGSWFS
+419 TFAQLEQLDVGSWFS
-434 SEYAGTRIPSLSEV
+434 KSYEGTRIPALSEV
-448 LELCSQKTSLNI
+448 LELCSQKIGLNI

-476 EMVREYGMENQCV
+476 EMIKAYGMENQCV
-489 ITSTNLSYLKRVKEA
+489 VTSTNLPYLRRVKA
-504 LPEIR
+504 VLPEVR

-524 EDVDFISIRSG
+524 EDIDFISIRSG

-555 TVNTKSEL
+555 TVNSKSEL

-593 SLFEY
+593 SRFEY

>member
-1 MVSMKILTK
+1 MKILTK

-282 TVAVYAALSVAYYQ
+282 TVAIYAALSVAYYQ

>member
-1 MVSMKILTK
+1 MKILTK

-448 LELCSQKTSLNI
+448 LELCSQKISLNI
-460 EIKYV
+460 EIKYI